1 MIQMIGIDHTTA
13 SVDVRS
19 VFSVKKSEMKDE
31 MEWLRRRLHLDGVV
45 LLNTCNRME
54 LWVSGQD
61 EEMDLLAAL
70 CEYKKLSKSQY
81 EKYFLFRKEDAAIE
95 HLMLLASG
103 LVSAIMGED
112 QILSQ
117 VKKSIDFS
125 RQERL
130 SDGTLDVLFRMAV
143 TVAKKIKSE
152 ITFHRANATAV
163 EEVLALLKQQETR
176 IENMKCLVIGNGEYG
191 RLVANRLVEQKVD
204 VTVTIRQY
212 HSGEVFIPKGC
223 KTILYGDRYSVLK
236 DCELVISA
244 TASPNYTITCDRVKE
259 CMDGRARTIVDLAV
273 PRDVEPEVAD
283 IEGITLYDIDRFQRN
298 LPPGNE
304 EALQEARD
312 LIRQKMKEFH
322 LWYDYQ
328 DMVPLIQS
336 LRESTVTDFNLR
348 IHKTINKLELS
359 QDMQQEL
366 CAHMDDAVGKVTAN
380 LFYRMRDVL
389 DQEEFK
395 KCMKALWE
403 YENE

>member
-380 LFYRMRDVL
+380 LFYHMRDVL

>member
-191 RLVANRLVEQKVD
+191 RLVANRLVEQKAD

-304 EALQEARD
+304 DALQKARD

-348 IHKTINKLELS
+348 IHKTVNKLELS

>member
-191 RLVANRLVEQKVD
+191 RLVANRLVEQKAD

-259 CMDGRARTIVDLAV
+259 CMDGRARTFVDLAV

-348 IHKTINKLELS
+348 IHKAINKLELS

-380 LFYRMRDVL
+380 LFYHMRDVL

>member
-191 RLVANRLVEQKVD
+191 RLVANRLVEQKAD

-259 CMDGRARTIVDLAV
+259 CMDRRTRTIVDLAV

-304 EALQEARD
+304 DALQKARD

-348 IHKTINKLELS
+348 IHKTVNKLELS

>member
-81 EKYFLFRKEDAAIE
+81 EKYFLLRKEDAAIE

-191 RLVANRLVEQKVD
+191 RLVANRLVEQKAD

-223 KTILYGDRYSVLK
+223 KTILYGDRYSVLR
-236 DCELVISA
+236 DCEFVISA

-304 EALQEARD
+304 DALQKARD

-348 IHKTINKLELS
+348 IHKTVNKLELS

>member
-61 EEMDLLAAL
+61 EEMALLAAL

>member
-31 MEWLRRRLHLDGVV
+31 MEWLKERMNLDGIV
-45 LLNTCNRME
+45 LLSTCNRME
-54 LWVSGQD
+54 VWISGQD
-61 EEMDLLAAL
+61 EEMDLLGAL

-191 RLVANRLVEQKVD
+191 RLVANRLVEQKAD

-259 CMDGRARTIVDLAV
+259 CMDGRTRTIVDLAV

-304 EALQEARD
+304 EALQKARD
-312 LIRQKMKEFH
+312 LIRQKMREFH

-348 IHKTINKLELS
+348 IHKTVNKLELS

-380 LFYRMRDVL
+380 LFYHMRDVL

>member
-61 EEMDLLAAL
+61 EEMNLLAAL

-163 EEVLALLKQQETR
+163 EEVLALLKQQESR

-191 RLVANRLVEQKVD
+191 RLVANRLVEQKAD

-223 KTILYGDRYSVLK
+223 KTILYGDRYSVLR

-304 EALQEARD
+304 DALQKARD

-336 LRESTVTDFNLR
+336 LRESTVMDFNLR
-348 IHKTINKLELS
+348 IHKTVNKLELS

>member
-31 MEWLRRRLHLDGVV
+31 MEWLRKRLHLDGVV

-191 RLVANRLVEQKVD
+191 RLVANRLVEKKAD

-244 TASPNYTITCDRVKE
+244 TASPNYTITCERVKE

-304 EALQEARD
+304 DALQKARD

-348 IHKTINKLELS
+348 IHKTVNKLELS

>member
-191 RLVANRLVEQKVD
+191 RLVANRLVEQKAD

-304 EALQEARD
+304 DALQKARD

-328 DMVPLIQS
+328 DIVPLIQS

-348 IHKTINKLELS
+348 IHKTVNKLELS

>member
-1 MIQMIGIDHTTA
+1 
-13 SVDVRS
+13 
-19 VFSVKKSEMKDE
+19 
-31 MEWLRRRLHLDGVV
+31 
-45 LLNTCNRME
+45 
-54 LWVSGQD
+54 
-61 EEMDLLAAL
+61 
-70 CEYKKLSKSQY
+70 
-81 EKYFLFRKEDAAIE
+81 
-95 HLMLLASG
+95 
-103 LVSAIMGED
+103 
-112 QILSQ
+112 
-117 VKKSIDFS
+117 
-125 RQERL
+125 
-130 SDGTLDVLFRMAV
+130 
-143 TVAKKIKSE
+143 
-152 ITFHRANATAV
+152 
-163 EEVLALLKQQETR
+163 
-176 IENMKCLVIGNGEYG
+176 
-191 RLVANRLVEQKVD
+191 
-204 VTVTIRQY
+204 
-212 HSGEVFIPKGC
+212 
-223 KTILYGDRYSVLK
+223 
-236 DCELVISA
+236 
-244 TASPNYTITCDRVKE
+244 
-259 CMDGRARTIVDLAV
+259 MDGRARTIVDLAV

-304 EALQEARD
+304 DALQKARD

-348 IHKTINKLELS
+348 IHKTVNKLELS

>member
-191 RLVANRLVEQKVD
+191 RLVANRLVEQKAD

-304 EALQEARD
+304 DALQKARD

-328 DMVPLIQS
+328 DMVPLSQS
-336 LRESTVTDFNLR
+336 LRERTVTDFNLR
-348 IHKTINKLELS
+348 IHKTVNKLELS

>member
-130 SDGTLDVLFRMAV
+130 CDGTLDVLFRMAV

>member
-152 ITFHRANATAV
+152 ISFHRANATAV
-163 EEVLALLKQQETR
+163 EEVLALLKQQESR

-191 RLVANRLVEQKVD
+191 RLVANRLVEQKAD

-304 EALQEARD
+304 EALQKARD

-348 IHKTINKLELS
+348 IHKTVNKLELS

>member
-31 MEWLRRRLHLDGVV
+31 MEWLRKRLHLDGVV

-191 RLVANRLVEQKVD
+191 RLVANRLVEKKAD

-244 TASPNYTITCDRVKE
+244 TASPNYTITCERVKE
-259 CMDGRARTIVDLAV
+259 WME
-273 PRDVEPEVAD
+273 EPEPLL
-283 IEGITLYDIDRFQRN
+283 ILRF
-298 LPPGNE
+298 
-304 EALQEARD
+304 
-312 LIRQKMKEFH
+312 
-322 LWYDYQ
+322 
-328 DMVPLIQS
+328 
-336 LRESTVTDFNLR
+336 RE
-348 IHKTINKLELS
+348 
-359 QDMQQEL
+359 M
-366 CAHMDDAVGKVTAN
+366 
-380 LFYRMRDVL
+380 
-389 DQEEFK
+389 
-395 KCMKALWE
+395 
-403 YENE
+403 

>member
-31 MEWLRRRLHLDGVV
+31 MEWLRKRLHLDGVV

-191 RLVANRLVEQKVD
+191 RLVANRLVEQKAD

-223 KTILYGDRYSVLK
+223 KTILYGDRYSVLR

-244 TASPNYTITCDRVKE
+244 TASPNYTITCERVKE

-304 EALQEARD
+304 DALQKARD

-348 IHKTINKLELS
+348 IHKTVNKLELS

>member
-31 MEWLRRRLHLDGVV
+31 MEWLRKRLHLDGVV

-191 RLVANRLVEQKVD
+191 RLVANRLVEQKAD

-244 TASPNYTITCDRVKE
+244 TASPNYTITCERVKE

-304 EALQEARD
+304 DALQKARD
-312 LIRQKMKEFH
+312 LIQQKMKEFH

-348 IHKTINKLELS
+348 IHKTVNKLELS